1 VYFFALRKGVYFLKI
16 AVSGK
21 GGAGKSTVSAQLV
34 RCFTLNQKP
43 VFAVDADPDA
53 NLGLV
58 LGLDPDKL
66 ENLRPLIELQE
77 VIEAKNAGG
86 GTLVDLNPDVDDVL
100 DNYTLQDGLLR
111 FLKMGAL
118 KQGGSACY
126 CKENSFLNAV
136 LTTMLLDRPEAVVLD
151 MSAGIEHLTRGTARG
166 VGVMLVIV
174 EPTRAGVSTARAVDR
189 LCRDLEI
196 EKVYF
201 IGNKIRTGED
211 RKYLETSLP
220 AERFAGM
227 IPFSDI
233 ILERA
238 RRGEPVVSSLD
249 DLLPG
254 LEKVYE
260 MACGR

>member
-1 VYFFALRKGVYFLKI
+1 MKI

-34 RCFTLNQKP
+34 RYFTLHRMP

-58 LGLDPDKL
+58 LGLDGNQL
-66 ENLRPLIELQE
+66 EKLRPLIELQE

-100 DNYTLQDGLLR
+100 EQYTLQEDLLR
-111 FLKMGAL
+111 FLKMGAI

-136 LTTMLLDRPEAVVLD
+136 LTTMLLDRSEAVVLD

-166 VGVMLVIV
+166 IKMMLVV
-174 EPTRAGVSTARAVDR
+174 AEPTRAGVSTARAVDR
-189 LCRDLEI
+189 LSADLEI
-196 EKVYF
+196 EEIYF
-201 IGNKIRTGED
+201 IGNKIRSSED
-211 RKYLETSLP
+211 RHYLQTELP
-220 AERFAGM
+220 ADRFAGM
-227 IPFSDI
+227 IPFSELV
-233 ILERA
+233 LEKA
-238 RRGEPVVSSLD
+238 RRGEPLVTKLE

-254 LEKVYE
+254 LEEIYK
-260 MACGR
+260 MISGR

>member
-1 VYFFALRKGVYFLKI
+1 LKI

-34 RCFTLNQKP
+34 RCFTLQQKP

-58 LGLDPDKL
+58 LGLDPEQLDS
-66 ENLRPLIELQE
+66 LRPLIELQD
-77 VIEAKNAGG
+77 VITAKNFGG
-86 GTLVDLNPDVDDVL
+86 GSFVDLNPDVDDVL
-100 DNYTLQDGLLR
+100 ENYTLQDGILR
-111 FLKMGAL
+111 FLKMGAI

-166 VGVMLVIV
+166 IRMMLVVV

-189 LCRDLEI
+189 LSADLQI
-196 EKVYF
+196 EQVLF
-201 IGNKIRTGED
+201 VGNKVRSDED
-211 RKYLETSLP
+211 RAYLESSLP
-220 AERFAGM
+220 PERFAGM
-227 IPFSDI
+227 VPFSEQV
-233 ILERA
+233 LERA
-238 RRGEPVVSSLD
+238 RRGEPLVSGRE

-254 LEKVYE
+254 LEKIYE
-260 MACGR
+260 KLCGR